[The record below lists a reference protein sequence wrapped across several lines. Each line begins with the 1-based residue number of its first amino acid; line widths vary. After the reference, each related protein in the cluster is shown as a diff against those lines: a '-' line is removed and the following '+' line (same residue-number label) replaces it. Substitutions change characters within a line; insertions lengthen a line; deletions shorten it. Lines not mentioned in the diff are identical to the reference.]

1 MTDNTR
7 TLSLPGVVQRFE
19 ESTATLDEL
28 SARLRV
34 LAAHETARADAVK
47 TLQSTAEQL
56 GKASADLGA
65 ASHGV
70 AELTVELSAAAAVAK
85 RQLEEISP
93 DTVMKAI
100 VHQGARIDQVEKQL
114 AALATSLVTLATGL
128 NQHFVESEERS
139 ARATAELDALIDRVL
154 ELPAKTRRKHG
165 LEFPDSIRERRR
177 AGEFNVIDR
186 RTP

>member
-1 MTDNTR
+1 MTNLNDDATSGNELR
-7 TLSLPGVVQRFE
+7 LEFLAKDLSRQQE
-19 ESTATLDEL
+19 KAQATD
-28 SARLRV
+28 
-34 LAAHETARADAVK
+34 
-47 TLQSTAEQL
+47 Q
-56 GKASADLGA
+56 GY
-65 ASHGV
+65 
-70 AELTVELSAAAAVAK
+70 K